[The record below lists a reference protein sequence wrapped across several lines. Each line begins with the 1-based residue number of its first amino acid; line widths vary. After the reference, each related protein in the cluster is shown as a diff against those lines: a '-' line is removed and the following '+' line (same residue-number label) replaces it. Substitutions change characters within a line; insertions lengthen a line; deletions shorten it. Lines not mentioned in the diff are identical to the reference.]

1 MDFNVLLWII
11 IMVVL
16 LAIEALTMNLT
27 TIWLAVGALVA
38 FFFTLAGAGGVMQFG
53 VFVVVSTIMVVFTRP
68 IVKKYVSGH
77 YQKTN
82 SDSLV
87 GRTARIIEPV
97 NNKLETGTAFLDG
110 KEWSVRTENDN
121 VTLNEGEIVTVREI
135 KGVKLIVSKDVQEN
149 PRLIQFGAV

>member
-27 TIWLAVGALVA
+27 TIWLAIGALVS
-38 FFFTLAGAGGVMQFG
+38 FFVTLAGAGGVWQFG
-53 VFVVVSTIMVVFTRP
+53 VFVAVSTIMVVFTRP
-68 IVKKYVSGH
+68 LVKKYVSVH

-110 KEWSVRTENDN
+110 KEWSVRTESDN
-121 VTLNEGEIVTVREI
+121 VTLNEGDIVTVREI
-135 KGVKLIVSKDVQEN
+135 QGVKLIVAKESPEN
-149 PRLIQFGAV
+149 PRIVQFGAV